1 MGYFKEEQI
10 EQVVRHLQFE
20 NNFVQS
26 SFFPDEEDKINWD
39 WLDQKDEVQDTPEAD
54 LWTLSLQLLS

>member
-1 MGYFKEEQI
+1 MGYIKEEQI